1 MTLLYHNRLECEI
14 QADLKPVQ
22 VKWTHGGQELQR
34 SDRYEEVYVE
44 EQGIAKLTI
53 KDFVP
58 EDVGEYSCVV
68 TGEVIEPET
77 GMLRQAKTIT
87 TTTVAEVAGKGWFG
101 VF

>member
-1 MTLLYHNRLECEI
+1 MLYHNRLECEI

-68 TGEVIEPET
+68 MGEVIEPET

-87 TTTVAEVAGKGWFG
+87 TTTVAEVAGKGL
-101 VF
+101 VFF